1 MYTQNVTTDKERE
14 MRKKDLE
21 EQDRYVSEKHTQKQK
36 ESKLYSSIPSRV
48 EAPQRTFQRKPGSRR
63 ALFDACGEHRWL
75 LWCCCC

>member
-36 ESKLYSSIPSRV
+36 NQNFTQVYPLGWKRLRELFRGRCIGQNSCGWKGMRLCVKPS
-48 EAPQRTFQRKPGSRR
+48 
-63 ALFDACGEHRWL
+63 
-75 LWCCCC
+75 